1 MKAAGAPVASREQFV
16 AEHPYPLDRFQL
28 DALEILDEG
37 QSVLVSAPTGSGKT
51 VVAEYAVHLALGEGA
66 KVFYTTP
73 IKALSNQKYGD
84 FRRKY
89 GADRVGLLTGDN
101 SINGQAPIVVMTTEV
116 LRNMIHAEPG
126 RLADLRYVVLDE
138 VHYLQDPYRGGV
150 WEEVIL
156 GAPSNVTLVCLS
168 ATVANA
174 DQLAAWISQVRG
186 TTGVVIES
194 HRPVELK
201 NLFVVGDR
209 FAEHLHLLPTFVD
222 GRPNPEAI
230 RLDDLLAR
238 PGTGRRGAN
247 RAGPPGKGA
256 TTTAGEG
263 RSRSGRPQLY
273 RPRRVE
279 VVDHLA
285 AERLLPAIYFVFS
298 RAGCDE
304 SVRHCLDDGL
314 RLTTPEERHRIRAI
328 VESYVDPLTDDD
340 LTVLGYPIY
349 AAALEAG
356 VAAHHAGM
364 VPPFREAVEACF
376 AEALVKVVFA
386 TETLAL
392 GINMPARSVVI
403 EEVSK
408 FGGSGHQE
416 LTPGEYTQLTGRA
429 GRRGIDDIGYAA
441 VLCSPFH
448 SFADVARI
456 AGGRPRAL
464 SSSFR
469 PTYNLAVNLVRRHSR
484 EAAYT
489 LVSSSFA
496 QFLSEEDLVGELD
509 SVLGVLERRGYI
521 EGWRVTEAGSRLA
534 GLYHEADLLLAEA
547 LEAGHLDGLDPA
559 SLAAV
564 ASGLCY
570 EARRERDAPL
580 PMPNAKVGARLEAIE
595 VLSEALSDEEK
606 SAHLPL
612 TRGVDSGF
620 APFIYAWARGRDLRQ
635 VLQPNAGPGRRGRK
649 AAPLMSGGDFV
660 RNVKQVIDLLRQVA
674 TVAARAET
682 AQSARAGAE
691 RLLRDVVAA
700 SSVITIPVEHGT
712 IRAGGQPAP

>member
-1 MKAAGAPVASREQFV
+1 MATASREQFV

-28 DALEILDEG
+28 DALDLLDDG

-51 VVAEYAVHLALGEGA
+51 VVAEYAVHLALAEGA

-84 FRRKY
+84 LRRRY
-89 GADRVGLLTGDN
+89 GADQVGLLTGDN

-156 GAPSNVTLVCLS
+156 GAPANVTLVCLS

-174 DQLAAWISQVRG
+174 DQLAAWISEVRG
-186 TTGVVIES
+186 ATGVVIER

-230 RLDDLLAR
+230 RLDDMLVR
-238 PGTGRRGAN
+238 PGSGRRGAGAARLTAQGTKQAGFEARPRPG
-247 RAGPPGKGA
+247 RA
-256 TTTAGEG
+256 
-263 RSRSGRPQLY
+263 QLY

-279 VVDHLA
+279 VVDRLA

-298 RAGCDE
+298 RSGCDE

-314 RLTTPEERHRIRAI
+314 KLTTPQERQRIRAI
-328 VESYVDPLTDDD
+328 VESYVDPLTDED
-340 LTVLGYPIY
+340 LAVLGYATY
-349 AAALEAG
+349 AAGLEAG

-392 GINMPARSVVI
+392 GINMPARSVII
-403 EEVSK
+403 EEVTK
-408 FGGSGHQE
+408 FGGRGHQE

-448 SFADVARI
+448 TFGDVARI

-469 PTYNLAVNLVRRHSR
+469 PTYNLAVNLVRRHNH
-484 EAAYT
+484 EEAYT

-496 QFLSEEDLVGELD
+496 QFLSEDDLVGELD
-509 SVLGVLERRGYI
+509 SVLGVLQRRGYL
-521 EGWRVTEAGSRLA
+521 EGWTVTEAGARLA
-534 GLYHEADLLLAEA
+534 GLYHEADLLVAEA
-547 LEAGHLDGLDPA
+547 LESGQLDDLDPA

-564 ASGLCY
+564 ASGFCY
-570 EARRERDAPL
+570 EARREREAPL
-580 PMPNAKVGARLEAIE
+580 PPPSAKVARRLEAIE
-595 VLSEALSDEEK
+595 DLSEALSNEERE
-606 SAHLPL
+606 ARLPV
-612 TRGVDSGF
+612 TRGVDAGF
-620 APFIYAWARGRDLRQ
+620 ASLIYDWARGRDLRQ
-635 VLQPNAGPGRRGRK
+635 VLQPTAGSGRRGQR

-674 TVAARAET
+674 VVAAKPET
-682 AQSARAGAE
+682 AKGARAAAE
-691 RLLRDVVAA
+691 HLLRDVVAA
-700 SSVITIPVEHGT
+700 SSVVTIPVERGT

>member
-1 MKAAGAPVASREQFV
+1 MKLTSPTVASREQFL

-28 DALEILDEG
+28 DALDILDKGE
-37 QSVLVSAPTGSGKT
+37 SVLVSAPTGSGKT
-51 VVAEYAVHLALGEGA
+51 VVAEYAVHLALNEGA
-66 KVFYTTP
+66 KAFYTTP

-84 FRRKY
+84 LRRKY
-89 GADRVGLLTGDN
+89 GAERVGLLTGDN

-116 LRNMIHAEPG
+116 LRNMIHAEPS

-138 VHYLQDPYRGGV
+138 VHFLQDPYRGGV

-156 GAPSNVTLVCLS
+156 GAPPNTTLVCLS

-174 DQLAAWISQVRG
+174 DQLAAWISDVRG
-186 TTGVVIES
+186 ATGVVIEK

-201 NLFVVGDR
+201 DLFVVGDR
-209 FAEHLHLLPTFVD
+209 SSVGLHLLPTFVD

-238 PGTGRRGAN
+238 PGAGRRG
-247 RAGPPGKGA
+247 PGSPRPAAPGA
-256 TTTAGEG
+256 KAAAETGSHA
-263 RSRSGRPQLY
+263 RRPQLY
-273 RPRRVE
+273 RPRREE
-279 VVDHLA
+279 VVDTLA

-304 SVRHCLDDGL
+304 SVRHCLEAGL
-314 RLTTPEERHRIRAI
+314 RLTSSEERHRIRAI
-328 VESYVDPLTDDD
+328 VESYVDPLTDED
-340 LTVLGYPIY
+340 LSVLGYPLY
-349 AAALEAG
+349 MAGLEAG
-356 VAAHHAGM
+356 LAAHHAGM

-403 EEVSK
+403 EEVTK
-408 FGGSGHQE
+408 FGGHGHQE

-429 GRRGIDDIGYAA
+429 GRRGIDEIGYAA

-448 SFADVARI
+448 TFADVARI

-484 EAAYT
+484 EAAYS

-496 QFLSEEDLVGELD
+496 QFLSEEDLAGELD
-509 SVLGVLERRGYI
+509 AVLGVLERRGYLDA
-521 EGWRVTEAGSRLA
+521 WAVTEAGGRLA
-534 GLYHEADLLLAEA
+534 GLYHEADLLIAEA
-547 LEAGHLDGLDPA
+547 LESGLLDDLDAA

-564 ASGLCY
+564 ASGFCY
-570 EARRERDAPL
+570 ETRRERDAPF
-580 PMPNAKVGARLEAIE
+580 PAPSAKIAGRLREIEA
-595 VLSEALSDEEK
+595 LSEALSEEE
-606 SAHLPL
+606 SHVRLPL
-612 TRGVDSGF
+612 TRGVDAGF
-620 APFIYAWARGRDLRQ
+620 ASLIYDWAKGRDLRQ
-635 VLQPNAGPGRRGRK
+635 VLQPGAAAARRGRR
-649 AAPLMSGGDFV
+649 AAALMSGGDFV

-674 TVAARAET
+674 VVAANEET
-682 AQSARAGAE
+682 ARSARAGAE

-700 SSVITIPVEHGT
+700 SSVVTIPAERGT
-712 IRAGGQPAP
+712 IRAGGEPAP

>member
-1 MKAAGAPVASREQFV
+1 MSGPTRERFV

-28 DALEILDEG
+28 DALDLLDEG

-66 KVFYTTP
+66 KAFYTTP

-84 FRRKY
+84 LRRKY
-89 GADRVGLLTGDN
+89 GAEQVGLLTGDN

-138 VHYLQDPYRGGV
+138 VHFLQDRYRGGV

-156 GAPSNVTLVCLS
+156 GAPPNVTLVCLS

-174 DQLAAWISQVRG
+174 DQLAAWISEVRG
-186 TTGVVIES
+186 ATGVVIET

-209 FAEHLHLLPTFVD
+209 LAERLHLLPTFVD

-230 RLDDLLAR
+230 KLDELIDR
-238 PGTGRRGAN
+238 PGSGRKAASLSRQQLGARGALGT
-247 RAGPPGKGA
+247 GPA
-256 TTTAGEG
+256 ARQR
-263 RSRSGRPQLY
+263 RSRVY

-279 VVDHLA
+279 VVERLA
-285 AERLLPAIYFVFS
+285 ADQLLPAIYFVFS

-304 SVRHCLDDGL
+304 SVRQCLEDGL
-314 RLTTPEERHRIRAI
+314 RLTTPEERQRIRAI
-328 VESYVDPLTDDD
+328 VESYVDPLTDED
-340 LTVLGYPIY
+340 LSVLGYSSY
-349 AAALEAG
+349 VASLEAG
-356 VAAHHAGM
+356 MAAHHAGM

-403 EEVSK
+403 EEVTK

-429 GRRGIDDIGYAA
+429 GRRGIDEIGYAA

-448 SFADVARI
+448 SFDDVARI

-469 PTYNLAVNLVRRHSR
+469 PTYNLAVNLVRRHTR
-484 EAAYT
+484 EAAYS

-496 QFLSEEDLVGELD
+496 QFLSDDDLAGELD
-509 SVLGVLERRGYI
+509 AVLGVLERRGYLDR
-521 EGWRVTEAGSRLA
+521 WAVTEAGARLA
-534 GLYHEADLLLAEA
+534 GLYHEADLLVAES
-547 LEAGHLDGLDPA
+547 LEAGQFDGLDPA

-564 ASGLCY
+564 ASGFCY
-570 EARRERDAPL
+570 EARRERDAPF
-580 PMPNAKVGARLEAIE
+580 PAPNAKVARRLEAIE
-595 VLSEALSDEEK
+595 ELSESLAKEERRER
-606 SAHLPL
+606 LPV
-612 TRGVDSGF
+612 TRGVDAGF
-620 APFIYAWARGRDLRQ
+620 ASLIYEWAKGRDLRQ
-635 VLQPNAGPGRRGRK
+635 VLKPTAGPSRRGRRS
-649 AAPLMSGGDFV
+649 ASLMSGGDFV

-674 TVAARAET
+674 VVARAEDT
-682 AQSARAGAE
+682 ARNARSAAE

-700 SSVITIPVEHGT
+700 SSVVTIPAERGT
-712 IRAGGQPAP
+712 IRAGGHHAP

>member
-1 MKAAGAPVASREQFV
+1 
-16 AEHPYPLDRFQL
+16 
-28 DALEILDEG
+28 
-37 QSVLVSAPTGSGKT
+37 
-51 VVAEYAVHLALGEGA
+51 
-66 KVFYTTP
+66 
-73 IKALSNQKYGD
+73 
-84 FRRKY
+84 
-89 GADRVGLLTGDN
+89 
-101 SINGQAPIVVMTTEV
+101 
-116 LRNMIHAEPG
+116 
-126 RLADLRYVVLDE
+126 
-138 VHYLQDPYRGGV
+138 
-150 WEEVIL
+150 
-156 GAPSNVTLVCLS
+156 
-168 ATVANA
+168 
-174 DQLAAWISQVRG
+174 LAAWISEVRG
-186 TTGVVIES
+186 TTGVVIEA

-222 GRPNPEAI
+222 GRPNPEAVK
-230 RLDDLLAR
+230 LDGLIAR

-247 RAGPPGKGA
+247 APQPLAGGGRPTKP
-256 TTTAGEG
+256 EG
-263 RSRSGRPQLY
+263 RPRSGRPQLY

-279 VVDHLA
+279 VVDRLA
-285 AERLLPAIYFVFS
+285 AERLLPAIYFLFS

-314 RLTTPEERHRIRAI
+314 RLTTPEERLRIRAI

-340 LTVLGYPIY
+340 LAVLGYPLY
-349 AAALEAG
+349 AAGLEAG

-403 EEVSK
+403 EEVTK
-408 FGGSGHQE
+408 FGGKGHQE

-429 GRRGIDDIGYAA
+429 GRRGIDEIGYAA

-448 SFADVARI
+448 TFDDVARI

-484 EAAYT
+484 EGAYT

-496 QFLSEEDLVGELD
+496 QFLSDKDLAGELEA
-509 SVLGVLERRGYI
+509 VLGILERRGYLD
-521 EGWRVTEAGSRLA
+521 GWRVTEAGARLA

-547 LEAGHLDGLDPA
+547 LEAGQLDGLDPA

-564 ASGLCY
+564 ASAFCY
-570 EARRERDAPL
+570 ETRRERDAPV
-580 PMPNAKVGARLEAIE
+580 PAPNAKVARRLKAIE
-595 VLSEALSDEEK
+595 ELSEALAAEERRG
-606 SAHLPL
+606 HLPV
-612 TRGVDSGF
+612 TRGVEDGF
-620 APFIYAWARGRDLRQ
+620 ASLIYEWARGRDLRQ
-635 VLQPNAGPGRRGRK
+635 VLQPSAGSGRRGRR
-649 AAPLMSGGDFV
+649 AAALMSGGDFV

-674 TVAARAET
+674 MVAARDET
-682 AQSARAGAE
+682 AKSARAAAE

-700 SSVITIPVEHGT
+700 SSLVTIPVELGT

>member
-1 MKAAGAPVASREQFV
+1 MKASGAGAASREQFV

-28 DALEILDEG
+28 DALDLLDEG

-51 VVAEYAVHLALGEGA
+51 VVAEYAVHLALREGA

-84 FRRKY
+84 LRRKY
-89 GADRVGLLTGDN
+89 GAERVGLLTGDN

-126 RLADLRYVVLDE
+126 RLGDLRFVVLDE
-138 VHYLQDPYRGGV
+138 VHFLQDPYRGGV

-156 GAPSNVTLVCLS
+156 GAPLNVTLVCLS

-174 DQLAAWISQVRG
+174 DQLAAWISEVRG
-186 TTGVVIES
+186 TTGVVIEA

-222 GRPNPEAI
+222 GRPNPQAI
-230 RLDDLLAR
+230 RLDELIAR
-238 PGTGRRGAN
+238 PGSARRVPSGSRPVPGAS
-247 RAGPPGKGA
+247 K
-256 TTTAGEG
+256 EH
-263 RSRSGRPQLY
+263 RSRSGQIY
-273 RPRRVE
+273 RPRRFE
-279 VVDHLA
+279 VVDRLA
-285 AERLLPAIYFVFS
+285 TERLLPAIYFVFS

-304 SVRHCLDDGL
+304 SVRHCLDDGV
-314 RLTTPEERHRIRAI
+314 RLTTAEERQRIRAI
-328 VESYVDPLTDDD
+328 VESYVDPLTDED
-340 LTVLGYPIY
+340 LAVLGYRQF
-349 AAALEAG
+349 AAGLASG

-403 EEVSK
+403 EEMTK
-408 FGGSGHQE
+408 FGGRGHQE
-416 LTPGEYTQLTGRA
+416 LTPSEYTQLTGRA
-429 GRRGIDDIGYAA
+429 GRRGIDEVGYAA

-448 SFADVARI
+448 SFDDVARI

-464 SSSFR
+464 TSSFR

-496 QFLSEEDLVGELD
+496 QFLSEEDLLGELD
-509 SVLGVLERRGYI
+509 AVLGVLERRGYI
-521 EGWRVTEAGSRLA
+521 DGWHVTEAGSRLA
-534 GLYHEADLLLAEA
+534 GLYHEADLLLAES
-547 LEAGHLDGLDPA
+547 LEAGYLDDLDPT

-564 ASGLCY
+564 ASSLCY
-570 EARRERDAPL
+570 EARREREAPV
-580 PMPNAKVGARLEAIE
+580 PAPNAKVARRLEAIE
-595 VLSEALSDEEK
+595 ELSQALSQEETQ
-606 SAHLPL
+606 AHLPV

-620 APFIYAWARGRDLRQ
+620 ASLIYQWARGRELRQ
-635 VLQPNAGPGRRGRK
+635 VLQPVPESARRGRRV
-649 AAPLMSGGDFV
+649 APLMSGGDFV

-674 TVAARAET
+674 NVASERET
-682 AQSARAGAE
+682 AESARVGAE

-700 SSVITIPVEHGT
+700 SSVVTIPVEHGT
-712 IRAGGQPAP
+712 IRAGRQAAP

>member
-1 MKAAGAPVASREQFV
+1 MKAPSAGVASREQFV

-28 DALEILDEG
+28 DAIELLDDG

-51 VVAEYAVHLALGEGA
+51 VVAEYAVHLALQEGA

-138 VHYLQDPYRGGV
+138 VHFLQDPYRGGV

-174 DQLAAWISQVRG
+174 DQLAAWISEVRG

-209 FAEHLHLLPTFVD
+209 SSEHIQLLPTFVD
-222 GRPNPEAI
+222 GRPNPEAV
-230 RLDDLLAR
+230 RLDGLMAR
-238 PGTGRRGAN
+238 AGTGRRGAG
-247 RAGPPGKGA
+247 RAGPGGAGTPGA
-256 TTTAGEG
+256 AGV
-263 RSRSGRPQLY
+263 RSRPARPQLY

-279 VVDHLA
+279 VVDRLA

-304 SVRHCLDDGL
+304 SVRHCLVDGL
-314 RLTTPEERHRIRAI
+314 RLTTPEEQRRIRAI

-340 LTVLGYPIY
+340 LAVLGYPVY
-349 AAALEAG
+349 AAGLEAG

-403 EEVSK
+403 EEVTK
-408 FGGSGHQE
+408 FGGRGHQE

-441 VLCSPFH
+441 VVCSPFH
-448 SFADVARI
+448 SFGDVARI

-496 QFLSEEDLVGELD
+496 QFLTDEDLVGELD
-509 SVLGVLERRGYI
+509 SVLGVLERRGYL
-521 EGWRVTEAGSRLA
+521 EGWRITEAGGRLA
-534 GLYHEADLLLAEA
+534 GLYHEADLLVAES

-564 ASGLCY
+564 TSGLCY
-570 EARRERDAPL
+570 EARREREAPL
-580 PMPNAKVGARLEAIE
+580 PAPNAKVARRLEAIE
-595 VLSEALSDEEK
+595 QLSEALSEEEK
-606 SAHLPL
+606 SAHLPV
-612 TRGVDSGF
+612 TRGVDTGF
-620 APFIYAWARGRDLRQ
+620 AALIYEWARGRDLRQ
-635 VLQPNAGPGRRGRK
+635 VLQPGGGPGRRGRK

-674 TVAARAET
+674 MVAARPET
-682 AQSARAGAE
+682 SKSARAGAE

-700 SSVITIPVEHGT
+700 SSVVTIPVEHGT

>member
-1 MKAAGAPVASREQFV
+1 VKTPSAQLGSREQFV

-28 DALEILDEG
+28 DALDLLDQG

-51 VVAEYAVHLALGEGA
+51 VVAEYAVHLALEEGA

-84 FRRKY
+84 LRRKY

-126 RLADLRYVVLDE
+126 RLYDLRYVILDE
-138 VHYLQDPYRGGV
+138 VHFLQDPYRGGV

-156 GAPSNVTLVCLS
+156 GAPLNVTLVCLS

-174 DQLAAWISQVRG
+174 DQLAAWISEVRG
-186 TTGVVIES
+186 ATGVVIEQ

-209 FAEHLHLLPTFVD
+209 SAERLHLLPTFVE
-222 GRPNPEAI
+222 GRPNPEAV
-230 RLDDLLAR
+230 RLDGMLPR
-238 PGTGRRGAN
+238 PGTARRGAN
-247 RAGPPGKGA
+247 GSRAA
-256 TTTAGEG
+256 LAGSAPEA
-263 RSRSGRPQLY
+263 RARSGRPQLY

-279 VVDHLA
+279 VVERLA
-285 AERLLPAIYFVFS
+285 AELLLPAIYFVFS

-304 SVRHCLDDGL
+304 SVRHCLDEGL
-314 RLTTPEERHRIRAI
+314 RLTTPDERQRIRAI
-328 VESYVDPLTDDD
+328 VESYVDPLTDED
-340 LTVLGYPIY
+340 LSVLGYSVY
-349 AAALEAG
+349 AEGLEAG

-392 GINMPARSVVI
+392 GINMPARTVII
-403 EEVSK
+403 EEVTK
-408 FGGSGHQE
+408 FGGRGHQE

-429 GRRGIDDIGYAA
+429 GRRGIDEVGYAA

-448 SFADVARI
+448 SFGDVARI

-464 SSSFR
+464 TSSFR
-469 PTYNLAVNLVRRHSR
+469 PTYNLAVNLVRRHTR

-496 QFLSEEDLVGELD
+496 QFLSNDDLVGELEA
-509 SVLGVLERRGYI
+509 VLAVLERRGYI
-521 EGWRVTEAGSRLA
+521 DRWKVTEAGARLA
-534 GLYHEADLLLAEA
+534 GLYHEADLLIAEA
-547 LEAGHLDGLDPA
+547 LESGQLDGLDPA

-564 ASGLCY
+564 ASGFCY
-570 EARRERDAPL
+570 EARRERDAPS
-580 PMPNAKVGARLEAIE
+580 PAPNAKVARRLEAIE
-595 VLSEALSDEEK
+595 ELSEALTDEER
-606 SAHLPL
+606 HMRLPV

-620 APFIYAWARGRDLRQ
+620 AALIDDWAKGRDLRQ
-635 VLQPNAGPGRRGRK
+635 VLQPSAGTGRRGRR

-660 RNVKQVIDLLRQVA
+660 RNVKQVIDLLRQV
-674 TVAARAET
+674 TMVARGADT
-682 AQSARAGAE
+682 AQSARVAAE

-700 SSVITIPVEHGT
+700 SSVVTIPVERGT
-712 IRAGGQPAP
+712 IRAGGQPAS

>member
-1 MKAAGAPVASREQFV
+1 MKAPLAAVASREQFV

-28 DALEILDEG
+28 DALDLLDEG

-51 VVAEYAVHLALGEGA
+51 VVAEYAVHLALAEGA
-66 KVFYTTP
+66 KAFYTTP

-84 FRRKY
+84 LRRRY
-89 GADRVGLLTGDN
+89 GAEQVGLLTGDN

-156 GAPSNVTLVCLS
+156 GAPANVTLVCLS

-174 DQLAAWISQVRG
+174 DQLAAWISEVRG
-186 TTGVVIES
+186 ATGVVIEQ

-209 FAEHLHLLPTFVD
+209 SAERLHLLPTFVD
-222 GRPNPEAI
+222 GHPNPEAL
-230 RLDDLLAR
+230 RLDNLLAR
-238 PGTGRRGAN
+238 PGSGRRGVEGQ
-247 RAGPPGKGA
+247 RPGLQRVSPA
-256 TTTAGEG
+256 VSST
-263 RSRSGRPQLY
+263 RSPSGRAQLY

-279 VVDHLA
+279 VVDRLA
-285 AERLLPAIYFVFS
+285 TENLLPAIYFVFS

-314 RLTTPEERHRIRAI
+314 RLTTADERQRIRAI
-328 VESYVDPLTDDD
+328 VESYVDPLTDED
-340 LTVLGYPIY
+340 LAVLGYPAY
-349 AAALEAG
+349 SAGLEAG

-403 EEVSK
+403 EEVTK
-408 FGGSGHQE
+408 FGGRGHQE

-429 GRRGIDDIGYAA
+429 GRRGIDEVGYAA

-448 SFADVARI
+448 TFGDVARI

-469 PTYNLAVNLVRRHSR
+469 PTYNLAVNLVRRHNR

-496 QFLSEEDLVGELD
+496 QFLSDEDLVGELD
-509 SVLGVLERRGYI
+509 SVLGVLERRGYLA
-521 EGWRVTEAGSRLA
+521 GWTVTEAGTRLA
-534 GLYHEADLLLAEA
+534 GLYHEADLLVAEA
-547 LEAGHLDGLDPA
+547 LESGQLDELDPP

-564 ASGLCY
+564 ASAFCY
-570 EARRERDAPL
+570 EARREREAPL
-580 PMPNAKVGARLEAIE
+580 PPPSAKVGRRLEAIE
-595 VLSEALSDEEK
+595 DLSQALSAEERRT
-606 SAHLPL
+606 HLPV
-612 TRGVDSGF
+612 TRGVDAGF
-620 APFIYAWARGRDLRQ
+620 SSLIYDWARGRDLRQ
-635 VLQPNAGPGRRGRK
+635 VLQPAAGAGRRGRR
-649 AAPLMSGGDFV
+649 AAALMSGGDFV

-674 TVAARAET
+674 VVAPRQET
-682 AQSARAGAE
+682 AKGARTAAE

-700 SSVITIPVEHGT
+700 SSVVTIPVERGT

>member
-1 MKAAGAPVASREQFV
+1 MRAPRGGLESREQFV

-28 DALEILDEG
+28 EALDLLDEG
-37 QSVLVSAPTGSGKT
+37 KSVLVSAPTGSGKT

-84 FRRKY
+84 LRRKY

-101 SINGQAPIVVMTTEV
+101 SINGLAPIVVMTTEV
-116 LRNMIHAEPG
+116 LRNMIHAEPS

-138 VHYLQDPYRGGV
+138 VHFLQDRYRGGV

-156 GAPSNVTLVCLS
+156 GAPPSVTLVCLS

-174 DQLAAWISQVRG
+174 DELAAWISEVRG
-186 TTGVVIES
+186 ATGVVIEA

-209 FAEHLHLLPTFVD
+209 YAERLHLLPTFVD
-222 GRPNPEAI
+222 GRPNPEAAE
-230 RLDDLLAR
+230 LDELIAR
-238 PGTGRRGAN
+238 PGARR
-247 RAGPPGKGA
+247 RAASPSRP
-256 TTTAGEG
+256 TAGG
-263 RSRSGRPQLY
+263 KRPSLAGVGSRSGRPQLY

-279 VVDHLA
+279 VVERLDE
-285 AERLLPAIYFVFS
+285 ERLLPAIYFVFS

-314 RLTTPEERHRIRAI
+314 RLTTPEDRVRIRAI
-328 VESYVDPLTDDD
+328 VESYVDALTDED
-340 LTVLGYPIY
+340 LAVLGYAGY
-349 AAALEAG
+349 VAGLEAG

-403 EEVSK
+403 EEVTK

-416 LTPGEYTQLTGRA
+416 LTSGEYTQLTGRA
-429 GRRGIDDIGYAA
+429 GRRGIDEIGYAA

-448 SFADVARI
+448 TFDDVARI

-464 SSSFR
+464 TSSFR
-469 PTYNLAVNLVRRHSR
+469 PTYNLAVNLVRRHAR
-484 EAAYT
+484 EAAYA

-496 QFLSEEDLVGELD
+496 QFLSDEDLAGELEA
-509 SVLGVLERRGYI
+509 VLRVLERRGYLD
-521 EGWRVTEAGSRLA
+521 GWNVTEAGARLA
-534 GLYHEADLLLAEA
+534 GLYHEADLLVAEA
-547 LEAGHLDGLDPA
+547 LEAGLLDGLDPA

-564 ASGLCY
+564 VSGFCY
-570 EARRERDAPL
+570 EARRERDAPS
-580 PMPNAKVGARLEAIE
+580 PAPNPKVARRLEAIE
-595 VLSEALSDEEK
+595 ELSEALAAEERRE
-606 SAHLPL
+606 HLPV
-612 TRGVDSGF
+612 TRGVESGF
-620 APFIYAWARGRDLRQ
+620 ASFVYDWARGRDLRQ
-635 VLQPNAGPGRRGRK
+635 VLQPGSGSGRRGKR

-674 TVAARAET
+674 MVACQANT
-682 AQSARAGAE
+682 ASSARTAAE

-700 SSVITIPVEHGT
+700 SSVVTIPVERGT
-712 IRAGGQPAP
+712 IRAGGYPAS

>member
-1 MKAAGAPVASREQFV
+1 L
-16 AEHPYPLDRFQL
+16 H
-28 DALEILDEG
+28 
-37 QSVLVSAPTGSGKT
+37 
-51 VVAEYAVHLALGEGA
+51 
-66 KVFYTTP
+66 
-73 IKALSNQKYGD
+73 
-84 FRRKY
+84 
-89 GADRVGLLTGDN
+89 
-101 SINGQAPIVVMTTEV
+101 
-116 LRNMIHAEPG
+116 
-126 RLADLRYVVLDE
+126 
-138 VHYLQDPYRGGV
+138 
-150 WEEVIL
+150 
-156 GAPSNVTLVCLS
+156 VTLVCLS

-174 DQLAAWISQVRG
+174 DQLAAWISEVRG
-186 TTGVVIES
+186 TTGVVIEA

-222 GRPNPEAI
+222 GRPNPEAVK
-230 RLDDLLAR
+230 LDGLIAR

-247 RAGPPGKGA
+247 APQPLAGGGRPTKP
-256 TTTAGEG
+256 EG
-263 RSRSGRPQLY
+263 RPRSGRPQLY

-279 VVDHLA
+279 VVDRLA
-285 AERLLPAIYFVFS
+285 AERLLPAIYFLFS

-314 RLTTPEERHRIRAI
+314 RLTTPEERLRIRAI

-340 LTVLGYPIY
+340 LAVLGYPLY
-349 AAALEAG
+349 AAGLEAG

-403 EEVSK
+403 EEVTK
-408 FGGSGHQE
+408 FGGKGHQE

-429 GRRGIDDIGYAA
+429 GRRGIDEIGYAA

-448 SFADVARI
+448 TFDDVARI

-484 EAAYT
+484 EGAYT

-496 QFLSEEDLVGELD
+496 QFLSDKDLAGELEA
-509 SVLGVLERRGYI
+509 VLGILERRGYLD
-521 EGWRVTEAGSRLA
+521 GWRVTEAGARLA

-547 LEAGHLDGLDPA
+547 LEAGQLDGLDPA

-564 ASGLCY
+564 ASAFCY
-570 EARRERDAPL
+570 ETRRERDAPV
-580 PMPNAKVGARLEAIE
+580 PAPNAKVARRLKAIE
-595 VLSEALSDEEK
+595 ELSEALAAEERRG
-606 SAHLPL
+606 HLPV
-612 TRGVDSGF
+612 TRGVEDGF
-620 APFIYAWARGRDLRQ
+620 ASLIYEWARGRDLRQ
-635 VLQPNAGPGRRGRK
+635 VLQPSAGSGRRGRR
-649 AAPLMSGGDFV
+649 AAALMSGGDFV

-674 TVAARAET
+674 MVAARDET
-682 AQSARAGAE
+682 AKSARAAAE

-700 SSVITIPVEHGT
+700 SSLVTIPVELGT

>member
-1 MKAAGAPVASREQFV
+1 MKGPGAGLASREQFV

-28 DALEILDEG
+28 DALDLLDDG
-37 QSVLVSAPTGSGKT
+37 YSVLVSAPTGSGKT
-51 VVAEYAVHLALGEGA
+51 VVAEYAVHLALSEGT

-84 FRRKY
+84 LRRKY

-126 RLADLRYVVLDE
+126 RLADLRYVILDE
-138 VHYLQDPYRGGV
+138 VHFLQDPYRGGV

-156 GAPSNVTLVCLS
+156 GAPAAVTLVCLS

-174 DQLAAWISQVRG
+174 DQLAAWISEVRG
-186 TTGVVIES
+186 ATGVVIEQQ
-194 HRPVELK
+194 RPVELK

-209 FAEHLHLLPTFVD
+209 SAERLHLLPTFVE
-222 GRPNPEAI
+222 GRPNPEAV

-238 PGTGRRGAN
+238 PGSGRRGPN
-247 RAGPPGKGA
+247 G
-256 TTTAGEG
+256 
-263 RSRSGRPQLY
+263 SRSAPPEARSLSRRPQLY

-279 VVDHLA
+279 VVERLA
-285 AERLLPAIYFVFS
+285 GENLLPAIYFVFS

-314 RLTTPEERHRIRAI
+314 RLTTAEERLRIRAI
-328 VESYVDPLTDDD
+328 VESYVDALSDED
-340 LTVLGYPIY
+340 LSVLGYRTY
-349 AAALEAG
+349 SAGLEAG

-403 EEVSK
+403 EEVTK
-408 FGGSGHQE
+408 FGGRGHQE

-429 GRRGIDDIGYAA
+429 GRRGIDEIGYAA

-448 SFADVARI
+448 SFGDVARI

-469 PTYNLAVNLVRRHSR
+469 PTYNLAVNLVRRHNR

-509 SVLGVLERRGYI
+509 SVLGVLERRGYLHA
-521 EGWRVTEAGSRLA
+521 WTVTEAGSRLA
-534 GLYHEADLLLAEA
+534 GLYHEADLLIAEA
-547 LEAGHLDGLDPA
+547 LESGELDDLDPA

-564 ASGLCY
+564 TSGFCY
-570 EARRERDAPL
+570 EARREREAPF
-580 PMPNAKVGARLEAIE
+580 PSPSAKIARRLEAIE
-595 VLSEALSDEEK
+595 GLSEALSAEET
-606 SAHLPL
+606 SMRLPL
-612 TRGVDSGF
+612 TRGVDAGF
-620 APFIYAWARGRDLRQ
+620 AALIYDWAKGRELRQ
-635 VLQPNAGPGRRGRK
+635 VLQPGAGEGRRGRS

-674 TVAARAET
+674 MVAENQETARAART
-682 AQSARAGAE
+682 AAE

-700 SSVITIPVEHGT
+700 SSVVTIPVERGT

>member
-1 MKAAGAPVASREQFV
+1 MKAPDARVASREQFV

-28 DALEILDEG
+28 DALDLLDDG

-51 VVAEYAVHLALGEGA
+51 VVAEYAVHLALAEGA
-66 KVFYTTP
+66 KAFYTTP

-101 SINGQAPIVVMTTEV
+101 SVNGQAPIVVMTTEV

-156 GAPSNVTLVCLS
+156 GAPLNVTLVCLS

-174 DQLAAWISQVRG
+174 DQLAAWIAAVRG
-186 TTGVVIES
+186 ATGVVIES

-209 FAEHLHLLPTFVD
+209 SAEHLHLLPTFVD
-222 GRPNPEAI
+222 GRPNREAI
-230 RLDDLLAR
+230 RLDSLMAR
-238 PGTGRRGAN
+238 PGSGRRGGVGTAPGGGGGT
-247 RAGPPGKGA
+247 GPG
-256 TTTAGEG
+256 G
-263 RSRSGRPQLY
+263 RSRMARAQLY

-279 VVDHLA
+279 VVDRLA
-285 AERLLPAIYFVFS
+285 GEGLLPAIYFVFS

-314 RLTTPEERHRIRAI
+314 HLTTPEERRRIRGI

-340 LTVLGYPIY
+340 LGVLGYPLY
-349 AAALEAG
+349 AAGLEAG

-403 EEVSK
+403 EEVTK
-408 FGGSGHQE
+408 FGGRGHQE

-448 SFADVARI
+448 SFGDVARI

-496 QFLSEEDLVGELD
+496 QFLTEEDLVGELD
-509 SVLGVLERRGYI
+509 SVLGVLERRGYLD
-521 EGWRVTEAGSRLA
+521 GWRVTEAGERLA
-534 GLYHEADLLLAEA
+534 GLYHEADLLVAEA
-547 LEAGHLDGLDPA
+547 LESGHLDGLDPA
-559 SLAAV
+559 SLASV

-570 EARRERDAPL
+570 EARREREAPL
-580 PMPNAKVGARLEAIE
+580 PAPNVKVAGRLEAIGL
-595 VLSEALSDEEK
+595 LSEALSEEEK
-606 SAHLPL
+606 NARLPV

-620 APFIYAWARGRDLRQ
+620 ASLAYEWARGRDLRQ
-635 VLQPNAGPGRRGRK
+635 VLQPGAGPGRRGRK
-649 AAPLMSGGDFV
+649 AAPVMSGGDFV

-674 TVAARAET
+674 VVAASAET
-682 AQSARAGAE
+682 AKSARVAAE

-700 SSVITIPVEHGT
+700 SSVVTIPVEHGT
-712 IRAGGQPAP
+712 IRAGHQPAP

>member
-1 MKAAGAPVASREQFV
+1 MKAPSTGLASREQFV
-16 AEHPYPLDRFQL
+16 ADHPYPLDRFQL
-28 DALEILDEG
+28 HALDLLDDG

-84 FRRKY
+84 LRRKY

-126 RLADLRYVVLDE
+126 RLSDLRFVVLDE
-138 VHYLQDPYRGGV
+138 VHFLQDRYRGGV

-156 GAPSNVTLVCLS
+156 GAPPSVTLVCLS

-186 TTGVVIES
+186 ATGVVIET

-201 NLFVVGDR
+201 DLFVVGDR
-209 FAEHLHLLPTFVD
+209 LAERIHLLPTFVD
-222 GRPNPEAI
+222 GRPNPEVVK
-230 RLDDLLAR
+230 LDELIAR
-238 PGTGRRGAN
+238 PGTGRRSVSGP
-247 RAGPPGKGA
+247 RPLAGGRRPTTPGVG
-256 TTTAGEG
+256 
-263 RSRSGRPQLY
+263 SRSGRPQLY
-273 RPRRVE
+273 RPRRAE
-279 VVDHLA
+279 VVDRLA
-285 AERLLPAIYFVFS
+285 DEHLLPAIYFVFS

-304 SVRHCLDDGL
+304 SVRHCLEDGL
-314 RLTTPEERHRIRAI
+314 RLTTPDERQRIRAI
-328 VESYVDPLTDDD
+328 LESYVDPLTDED
-340 LTVLGYPIY
+340 LAVLGYPRY
-349 AAALEAG
+349 MAGLEAG
-356 VAAHHAGM
+356 IAAHHAGM

-403 EEVSK
+403 EEVTK

-429 GRRGIDDIGYAA
+429 GRRGIDEIGYAA

-448 SFADVARI
+448 TFDDVARI

-496 QFLSEEDLVGELD
+496 QFLSDEDLAGELD
-509 SVLGVLERRGYI
+509 AVIGVLERRGYVD
-521 EGWRVTEAGSRLA
+521 GWKVTDAGARLA
-534 GLYHEADLLLAEA
+534 GLYHEADLLVVES
-547 LEAGHLDGLDPA
+547 LEAGQLDGLDPA

-564 ASGLCY
+564 ASGFCY
-570 EARRERDAPL
+570 EARRERDAPF
-580 PMPNAKVGARLEAIE
+580 PAPNAKVARRLEAIE
-595 VLSEALSDEEK
+595 ELSEALAAEERNE
-606 SAHLPL
+606 HLPV
-612 TRGVDSGF
+612 TRGVDAGF
-620 APFIYAWARGRDLRQ
+620 ASLIFDWANGRDLRQ
-635 VLQPNAGPGRRGRK
+635 VLQSGPGSGRRGHRV
-649 AAPLMSGGDFV
+649 APLISGGDFV

-674 TVAARAET
+674 TVAAREET
-682 AQSARAGAE
+682 AKSARAAAR

-700 SSVITIPVEHGT
+700 SSMVTIPVEHGT

>member
-1 MKAAGAPVASREQFV
+1 MKGSSPGAASRERFV

-28 DALEILDEG
+28 DALDLLDAG

-51 VVAEYAVHLALGEGA
+51 VVAEYAVHLALAEGA
-66 KVFYTTP
+66 KAFYTTP

-84 FRRKY
+84 LRRKY
-89 GADRVGLLTGDN
+89 DAETVGLLTGDN
-101 SINGQAPIVVMTTEV
+101 SINGQAPVVVMTTEV

-126 RLADLRYVVLDE
+126 RLSDLRYVVLDE
-138 VHYLQDPYRGGV
+138 VHFLQDPYRGGV

-156 GAPSNVTLVCLS
+156 GAPANVTLVCLS
-168 ATVANA
+168 ATVENA

-186 TTGVVIES
+186 ATGVVIEK

-209 FAEHLHLLPTFVD
+209 AAERLHLLPSFVE

-238 PGTGRRGAN
+238 PGSSRRGPGSGRRPP
-247 RAGPPGKGA
+247 AGGS
-256 TTTAGEG
+256 
-263 RSRSGRPQLY
+263 RSRPVRSQLY
-273 RPRRVE
+273 RPLRTQ
-279 VVDHLA
+279 VVDTLA

-314 RLTTPEERHRIRAI
+314 RLTTPEERRRIRAI
-328 VESYVDPLTDDD
+328 VESYVDPLTDED
-340 LTVLGYPIY
+340 LAVLGYPLY
-349 AAALEAG
+349 SAGLEAG

-392 GINMPARSVVI
+392 GINMPARSVII
-403 EEVSK
+403 EEVTK
-408 FGGSGHQE
+408 FGGRGHQE

-464 SSSFR
+464 TSSFR
-469 PTYNLAVNLVRRHSR
+469 PTYNLAVNLVRRHNR
-484 EAAYT
+484 ESAYS

-496 QFLSEEDLVGELD
+496 QFLTEEDLVGELD
-509 SVLGVLERRGYI
+509 SVLGVLERRGYLKA
-521 EGWRVTEAGSRLA
+521 WTVTETGARLA
-534 GLYHEADLLLAEA
+534 GLYHEADLLIAEA
-547 LEAGHLDGLDPA
+547 LEAGQLDDLDAPNLAGL
-559 SLAAV
+559 V
-564 ASGLCY
+564 SGFCY
-570 EARRERDAPL
+570 EARREREAPL
-580 PMPNAKVGARLEAIE
+580 PLPNAKLARRFEAIE
-595 VLSEALSDEEK
+595 DISKALSAQEE
-606 SAHLPL
+606 SLHLPV
-612 TRGVDSGF
+612 TRGVDAGF
-620 APFIYAWARGRDLRQ
+620 ASLIYDWAKGRELRQ
-635 VLQPNAGPGRRGRK
+635 VLQPSVGTGRRGRR

-674 TVAARAET
+674 QVAESDATART
-682 AQSARAGAE
+682 ARVAAE

-700 SSVITIPVEHGT
+700 SSVVTIPVERGT

>member
-1 MKAAGAPVASREQFV
+1 MKAPAAGIGSREQFV

-28 DALEILDEG
+28 DALDLLDEG

-84 FRRKY
+84 LRRKY
-89 GADRVGLLTGDN
+89 GAERVGLLTGDN

-126 RLADLRYVVLDE
+126 RLGDLRYVVLDE
-138 VHYLQDPYRGGV
+138 VHFLQDPYRGGV

-168 ATVANA
+168 ATVSNA
-174 DQLAAWISQVRG
+174 DQLAAWISAVRG
-186 TTGVVIES
+186 MTGVVIES
-194 HRPVELK
+194 HRPVELR

-209 FAEHLHLLPTFVD
+209 SAEHLHLLPTFLD
-222 GRPNPEAI
+222 GRPNPEAL
-230 RLDDLLAR
+230 RLDGLMAR
-238 PGTGRRGAN
+238 PGTGRRG
-247 RAGPPGKGA
+247 RPPLR
-256 TTTAGEG
+256 TG
-263 RSRSGRPQLY
+263 RSPVSDAGSWSSRPQLY
-273 RPRRVE
+273 RPRRGE
-279 VVDHLA
+279 VVESLG
-285 AERLLPAIYFVFS
+285 AEHLLPAIYFLFS

-304 SVRHCLDDGL
+304 SVRHCLEDGL

-328 VESYVDPLTDDD
+328 VESYVDPLTDED
-340 LTVLGYPIY
+340 LAVLGYRAW
-349 AAALEAG
+349 AAGLEAG

-403 EEVSK
+403 EELTK
-408 FGGSGHQE
+408 FGGNGHQE
-416 LTPGEYTQLTGRA
+416 LTSGEYTQLTGRA
-429 GRRGIDDIGYAA
+429 GRRGIDEIGYAA

-448 SFADVARI
+448 TFEDVARI
-456 AGGRPRAL
+456 AGGHPQAL

-469 PTYNLAVNLVRRHSR
+469 PTYNLAVNLVRRHTR
-484 EAAYT
+484 EAAYR

-496 QFLSEEDLVGELD
+496 QFLSDDDLAGELD
-509 SVLGVLERRGYI
+509 AVLGVLERRGYLD
-521 EGWRVTEAGSRLA
+521 GWTVTQAGMRLA
-534 GLYHEADLLLAEA
+534 GIYHEADLLLAEA
-547 LEAGHLDGLDPA
+547 LEAGQLDGLDPA

-564 ASGLCY
+564 ASGFCY
-570 EARRERDAPL
+570 ETRREREAPF
-580 PMPNAKVGARLEAIE
+580 PPPSAKVARRLEVIEELSE
-595 VLSEALSDEEK
+595 VLSAEERHV
-606 SAHLPL
+606 HLPV
-612 TRGVDSGF
+612 TRGVDTGF
-620 APFIYAWARGRDLRQ
+620 AWLIYEWARGRDLRQ
-635 VLQPNAGPGRRGRK
+635 VVQPLQGSGRRGRR
-649 AAPLMSGGDFV
+649 AAPIISGGDFV
-660 RNVKQVIDLLRQVA
+660 RNVKQVIDLLRQLAMVA
-674 TVAARAET
+674 PREET
-682 AQSARAGAE
+682 ARSARAAAE

-700 SSVITIPVEHGT
+700 SSVVTIPAERGT

>member
-1 MKAAGAPVASREQFV
+1 MKAPDARAASREQFV
-16 AEHPYPLDRFQL
+16 AEHPYALDRFQL
-28 DALEILDEG
+28 DALDLLDDG

-51 VVAEYAVHLALGEGA
+51 VVAEYAVHLALAEGSKA
-66 KVFYTTP
+66 FYTTP

-156 GAPSNVTLVCLS
+156 GAPLNVTLVCLS

-174 DQLAAWISQVRG
+174 DQLAAWLSAVRG
-186 TTGVVIES
+186 ATGVVIES

-209 FAEHLHLLPTFVD
+209 SAEHLHLLPTFVD
-222 GRPNPEAI
+222 GRPNREAI
-230 RLDDLLAR
+230 RLDSLMAR
-238 PGTGRRGAN
+238 PGSRRPGGVGA
-247 RAGPPGKGA
+247 APGGGGA
-256 TTTAGEG
+256 TGPGG
-263 RSRSGRPQLY
+263 RSRLARPQLY

-279 VVDHLA
+279 VVDRLA
-285 AERLLPAIYFVFS
+285 GEGLLPAIYFVFS

-314 RLTTPEERHRIRAI
+314 HLTTPEERRRIRGI

-340 LTVLGYPIY
+340 LGVLGYPLY
-349 AAALEAG
+349 AAGLEAG

-403 EEVSK
+403 EEVTK
-408 FGGSGHQE
+408 FGGRGHQE

-448 SFADVARI
+448 SFGDVARI

-496 QFLSEEDLVGELD
+496 QFLTEEDLVGELD
-509 SVLGVLERRGYI
+509 SVLAVLERRGYLD
-521 EGWRVTEAGSRLA
+521 GWRVTEAGGRLA
-534 GLYHEADLLLAEA
+534 GLYHEADLLVAEA
-547 LEAGHLDGLDPA
+547 LESGHLDDLDPA
-559 SLAAV
+559 SLASV
-564 ASGLCY
+564 TSGLCY
-570 EARRERDAPL
+570 EARREREAPRAA
-580 PMPNAKVGARLEAIE
+580 PNVKVAGRLEAIE
-595 VLSEALSDEEK
+595 LLSEALSEEEK
-606 SAHLPL
+606 NARLPV

-620 APFIYAWARGRDLRQ
+620 ASLIYEWARGRDLRQ
-635 VLQPNAGPGRRGRK
+635 VLQPGAGAGRRGRK
-649 AAPLMSGGDFV
+649 AAPVMSGGDFV

-674 TVAARAET
+674 VVAARAET
-682 AQSARAGAE
+682 AKSARVAAE

-700 SSVITIPVEHGT
+700 SSVVTIPVEQGT
-712 IRAGGQPAP
+712 IRAGHQPAP

>member
-1 MKAAGAPVASREQFV
+1 MKTPLALFGSRERFV

-28 DALEILDEG
+28 DALDLLDQG

-51 VVAEYAVHLALGEGA
+51 VVAEYAVHLALEEGA

-84 FRRKY
+84 LRRRY

-126 RLADLRYVVLDE
+126 RLGDLRYVILDE
-138 VHYLQDPYRGGV
+138 VHFLQDPYRGGV

-156 GAPSNVTLVCLS
+156 GASLNVTLVCLS

-174 DQLAAWISQVRG
+174 DQLAAWISEVRG
-186 TTGVVIES
+186 ATGVVIEQ

-209 FAEHLHLLPTFVD
+209 SAERLHLLPTFVD
-222 GRPNPEAI
+222 GRPNPEAV
-230 RLDDLLAR
+230 RLDGMLAR
-238 PGTGRRGAN
+238 PGTARRGAN
-247 RAGPPGKGA
+247 GSRAA
-256 TTTAGEG
+256 LASDSSQARA
-263 RSRSGRPQLY
+263 RSARPQLY

-279 VVDHLA
+279 VVERLA
-285 AERLLPAIYFVFS
+285 GEHLLPAIYFVFS

-304 SVRHCLDDGL
+304 SVRHCLDEGL
-314 RLTTPEERHRIRAI
+314 KLTTTEERQRIRAI
-328 VESYVDPLTDDD
+328 VESYVDPLTDED
-340 LTVLGYPIY
+340 LSVLGYSTY
-349 AAALEAG
+349 SAGLEAG

-392 GINMPARSVVI
+392 GINMPARTVVI
-403 EEVSK
+403 EEVTK
-408 FGGSGHQE
+408 FGGRGHQE

-429 GRRGIDDIGYAA
+429 GRRGIDEVGYAA

-448 SFADVARI
+448 SFGDVARI

-464 SSSFR
+464 TSSFR
-469 PTYNLAVNLVRRHSR
+469 PTYNLAVNLVRRHTR
-484 EAAYT
+484 ETAYT

-496 QFLSEEDLVGELD
+496 QFLSEEDLVGELEA
-509 SVLGVLERRGYI
+509 VLAVLERRGYI
-521 EGWRVTEAGSRLA
+521 DHWKVTEAGARLA
-534 GLYHEADLLLAEA
+534 GLYHEADLLIAEA
-547 LEAGHLDGLDPA
+547 LESGQLDGLDPA

-564 ASGLCY
+564 ASGFCY
-570 EARRERDAPL
+570 EARRERDAPF
-580 PMPNAKVGARLEAIE
+580 PAPDAKVARRLEAIE
-595 VLSEALSDEEK
+595 DLSEALSDEER
-606 SAHLPL
+606 HMRLPL
-612 TRGVDSGF
+612 TRGVDAGF
-620 APFIYAWARGRDLRQ
+620 AALIYDWAKGRDLRQ
-635 VLQPNAGPGRRGRK
+635 VLQPSGGTGRRGRQ
-649 AAPLMSGGDFV
+649 AAPFMSGGDFV
-660 RNVKQVIDLLRQVA
+660 RNIKQVIDLLRQV
-674 TVAARAET
+674 TMVAAEAET
-682 AQSARAGAE
+682 AQSARVAAE

-700 SSVITIPVEHGT
+700 SSVVTIPVERGT
-712 IRAGGQPAP
+712 IRAGGQPAS

>member
-1 MKAAGAPVASREQFV
+1 MKGPLTKVASREQFV

-28 DALEILDEG
+28 DALDLLDEG
-37 QSVLVSAPTGSGKT
+37 KSVLVSAPTGSGKT

-84 FRRKY
+84 LRRRY
-89 GADRVGLLTGDN
+89 GAEQVGLLTGDN

-156 GAPSNVTLVCLS
+156 GAPANVTLVCLS

-174 DQLAAWISQVRG
+174 DQLAAWISEVRG
-186 TTGVVIES
+186 ATGVVIEQ

-209 FAEHLHLLPTFVD
+209 YAEQLHLLPSFVD

-238 PGTGRRGAN
+238 PGSGRRGA
-247 RAGPPGKGA
+247 PGSKRGFESSPSGGTGA
-256 TTTAGEG
+256 
-263 RSRSGRPQLY
+263 RSRPGRPQLY
-273 RPRRVE
+273 RPRRTE
-279 VVDHLA
+279 VVDRLA
-285 AERLLPAIYFVFS
+285 GENLLPAIYFVFS

-314 RLTTPEERHRIRAI
+314 KLTTAGERQRIRAI
-328 VESYVDPLTDDD
+328 VESYVDPLTDED
-340 LTVLGYPIY
+340 LSVLGYAPY
-349 AAALEAG
+349 AAGLEAG

-403 EEVSK
+403 EEVTK
-408 FGGSGHQE
+408 FGGRGHQE

-429 GRRGIDDIGYAA
+429 GRRGIDEIGYAA

-448 SFADVARI
+448 TFGDVARI
-456 AGGRPRAL
+456 AGGKPRAL
-464 SSSFR
+464 TSSFR
-469 PTYNLAVNLVRRHSR
+469 PTYNLAVNLVRRHNR
-484 EAAYT
+484 EEAYT

-509 SVLGVLERRGYI
+509 SVLGVLQRRGYL
-521 EGWRVTEAGSRLA
+521 EGWTVTESGARLA
-534 GLYHEADLLLAEA
+534 GLYHEADLLVAEA
-547 LEAGHLDGLDPA
+547 LESGQLDGLD
-559 SLAAV
+559 V
-564 ASGLCY
+564 GESGRC
-570 EARRERDAPL
+570 
-580 PMPNAKVGARLEAIE
+580 RL
-595 VLSEALSDEEK
+595 
-606 SAHLPL
+606 
-612 TRGVDSGF
+612 GV
-620 APFIYAWARGRDLRQ
+620 
-635 VLQPNAGPGRRGRK
+635 
-649 AAPLMSGGDFV
+649 
-660 RNVKQVIDLLRQVA
+660 LLRGSQ
-674 TVAARAET
+674 
-682 AQSARAGAE
+682 GA
-691 RLLRDVVAA
+691 
-700 SSVITIPVEHGT
+700 
-712 IRAGGQPAP
+712 

>member
-1 MKAAGAPVASREQFV
+1 MRVPSAGLSSREQFV

-28 DALEILDEG
+28 DALDILDKGE
-37 QSVLVSAPTGSGKT
+37 SVLVSAPTGSGKT
-51 VVAEYAVHLALGEGA
+51 VVAEYAVHLALAEGA
-66 KVFYTTP
+66 KAFYTTP

-84 FRRKY
+84 LRRKY
-89 GADRVGLLTGDN
+89 GAEQVGLLTGDN

-116 LRNMIHAEPG
+116 LRNMIHAEPS

-138 VHYLQDPYRGGV
+138 VHFLQDPYRGGV

-156 GAPSNVTLVCLS
+156 GAPQNTTLVCLS

-186 TTGVVIES
+186 ATGVVIEK

-201 NLFVVGDR
+201 DLFVVGDR
-209 FAEHLHLLPTFVD
+209 AAERLHLIPTFVD
-222 GRPNPEAI
+222 ARPNPEAV

-238 PGTGRRGAN
+238 PGARKGAGSS
-247 RAGPPGKGA
+247 RAGA
-256 TTTAGEG
+256 TVASP
-263 RSRSGRPQLY
+263 RARRAQIF
-273 RPRRVE
+273 RPRREE
-279 VVDHLA
+279 VVETLA

-304 SVRHCLDDGL
+304 SVRHCLEVGL
-314 RLTTPEERHRIRAI
+314 KLTSPAERHRIRAI
-328 VESYVDPLTDDD
+328 VESYVDPLSDED
-340 LTVLGYPIY
+340 LSVLGYPTY
-349 AAALEAG
+349 LAGLEAG
-356 VAAHHAGM
+356 LAAHHAGM

-403 EEVSK
+403 EEVTK
-408 FGGSGHQE
+408 FGGRGHQE

-429 GRRGIDDIGYAA
+429 GRRGIDEIGYAA

-448 SFADVARI
+448 TFADVARI

-496 QFLSEEDLVGELD
+496 QFLSEEDLAGELEA
-509 SVLGVLERRGYI
+509 VLGVLERRGYLD
-521 EGWRVTEAGSRLA
+521 GWRVTEAGGRLA
-534 GLYHEADLLLAEA
+534 GLYHEADLLIAES
-547 LEAGHLDGLDPA
+547 LESGLLDNLDVA

-564 ASGLCY
+564 ASGFCY

-580 PMPNAKVGARLEAIE
+580 PAPSAEIARRLREIE
-595 VLSEALSDEEK
+595 ELSEALSEEE
-606 SAHLPL
+606 SHVRLPL
-612 TRGVDSGF
+612 TRGVDAGF
-620 APFIYAWARGRDLRQ
+620 SSLIYNWAKGRDLRQ
-635 VLQPNAGPGRRGRK
+635 VLQPGAGPGRRGKRS
-649 AAPLMSGGDFV
+649 AALMSGGDFV
-660 RNVKQVIDLLRQVA
+660 RNIKQVIDLLRQVA
-674 TVAARAET
+674 VVARNPDTARAARA
-682 AQSARAGAE
+682 AAE

-700 SSVITIPVEHGT
+700 SSVVTIPVERGT

>member
-1 MKAAGAPVASREQFV
+1 MKAPGARVASREQFV

-28 DALEILDEG
+28 DALDLLDEG

-126 RLADLRYVVLDE
+126 RLAHLRYVVLDE
-138 VHYLQDPYRGGV
+138 VHFLQDPYRGGV

-156 GAPSNVTLVCLS
+156 GAPLNVTLVCLS

-174 DQLAAWISQVRG
+174 DQLAAWISEVRG
-186 TTGVVIES
+186 TTGVVIEA

-201 NLFVVGDR
+201 DLFVVGDR
-209 FAEHLHLLPTFVD
+209 FAENLHLLPTFVD
-222 GRPNPEAI
+222 GRPNPEAV
-230 RLDDLLAR
+230 RLDDLITRA
-238 PGTGRRGAN
+238 GNGRRGAN
-247 RAGPPGKGA
+247 RTGPPGGA
-256 TTTAGEG
+256 GSSTVPGG
-263 RSRSGRPQLY
+263 RSRSGRAQPY

-279 VVDHLA
+279 VVDRLA
-285 AERLLPAIYFVFS
+285 GERLLPAIYFVFS

-304 SVRHCLDDGL
+304 SVRHCLDASL

-340 LTVLGYPIY
+340 LAVLGYPVY
-349 AAALEAG
+349 AAGLEAG

-403 EEVSK
+403 EEVTK
-408 FGGSGHQE
+408 FGGRGHQE

-429 GRRGIDDIGYAA
+429 GRRGIDEIGYAA

-448 SFADVARI
+448 TFGDVARI

-509 SVLGVLERRGYI
+509 SVLGVLERRGYLD
-521 EGWRVTEAGSRLA
+521 GWKVTEAGSRLA
-534 GLYHEADLLLAEA
+534 RLYHEADLLVAEA

-580 PMPNAKVGARLEAIE
+580 PAPNAKVAGRLEAIE
-595 VLSEALSDEEK
+595 ELSEALSGEERTG
-606 SAHLPL
+606 HLPV

-620 APFIYAWARGRDLRQ
+620 ASLIYDWARGRELRQ
-635 VLQPNAGPGRRGRK
+635 VLQPNAGSGKRGRK
-649 AAPLMSGGDFV
+649 AVPLISGGDFV

-674 TVAARAET
+674 MVAARPET
-682 AQSARAGAE
+682 AKSARAAAE

-700 SSVITIPVEHGT
+700 SSVVTIPAEHGT

>member
-1 MKAAGAPVASREQFV
+1 MKEPGARVASREQFV
-16 AEHPYPLDRFQL
+16 AEHPYRLDRFQL
-28 DALEILDEG
+28 DALDLLDDG

-51 VVAEYAVHLALGEGA
+51 VVAEYAVHLALAEGA
-66 KVFYTTP
+66 RAFYTTP

-84 FRRKY
+84 FRRRY

-174 DQLAAWISQVRG
+174 DQLAAWISEVRG
-186 TTGVVIES
+186 ATGVVIETL
-194 HRPVELK
+194 RPVELK
-201 NLFVVGDR
+201 NLFIVGDR
-209 FAEHLHLLPTFVD
+209 SAESLHLLPTFVD
-222 GRPNPEAI
+222 GRPNREAI
-230 RLDDLLAR
+230 RLDGLMAR
-238 PGTGRRGAN
+238 SGPGRRGGALGTGPTG
-247 RAGPPGKGA
+247 AGRTGPG
-256 TTTAGEG
+256 G
-263 RSRSGRPQLY
+263 RSRPARPQLY

-279 VVDHLA
+279 VVDRLA
-285 AERLLPAIYFVFS
+285 AEQLLPAIYFVFS

-304 SVRHCLDDGL
+304 SVRQCLDDGL
-314 RLTTPEERHRIRAI
+314 HLTTAEERGRIRAI

-340 LTVLGYPIY
+340 LGVLGYPVF
-349 AAALEAG
+349 ATGLEAG
-356 VAAHHAGM
+356 VAPHHAGM

-408 FGGSGHQE
+408 FGGGGHKE

-429 GRRGIDDIGYAA
+429 GRRGIDDVGYAA

-448 SFADVARI
+448 SFGDVARI

-484 EAAYT
+484 EEAYT

-496 QFLSEEDLVGELD
+496 QFLTEEDLVGELD
-509 SVLGVLERRGYI
+509 SVLSVLERRGYLDR
-521 EGWRVTEAGSRLA
+521 WRVTEAGGRLA
-534 GLYHEADLLLAEA
+534 GLYHEADLLIAES

-564 ASGLCY
+564 ASAMCY
-570 EARRERDAPL
+570 EARREREAPL
-580 PMPNAKVGARLEAIE
+580 PAPNPKVARRLEAIE
-595 VLSEALSDEEK
+595 MVSEALSEEEM
-606 SAHLPL
+606 SARLPL
-612 TRGVDSGF
+612 TRGIDSGF
-620 APFIYAWARGRDLRQ
+620 ASLIYEWARGRDLRQ
-635 VLQPNAGPGRRGRK
+635 VLQPGAGSGRRGRRS
-649 AAPLMSGGDFV
+649 APLMSGGDFV

-674 TVAARAET
+674 MVAARPET
-682 AQSARAGAE
+682 AKTARVAAE

-700 SSVITIPVEHGT
+700 SSVVTIPVDHGT

>member
-1 MKAAGAPVASREQFV
+1 MKAPGAGVASREQFV

-28 DALEILDEG
+28 DALDLLDEG
-37 QSVLVSAPTGSGKT
+37 RSVLVSAPTGSGKT
-51 VVAEYAVHLALGEGA
+51 VIAEYAVHLALGQGG

-84 FRRKY
+84 LRRRY
-89 GADRVGLLTGDN
+89 GADQVGLLTGDN

-138 VHYLQDPYRGGV
+138 VHFLQDPYRGGV

-174 DQLAAWISQVRG
+174 DQLAAWISEVRG
-186 TTGVVIES
+186 MTGVVIES

-209 FAEHLHLLPTFVD
+209 YAERLHLLPTFVD
-222 GRPNPEAI
+222 GGPNPEAV
-230 RLDDLLAR
+230 RLDDQIAR
-238 PGTGRRGAN
+238 PGESRRGADGS
-247 RAGPPGKGA
+247 RPLGAGARSTVP
-256 TTTAGEG
+256 ES
-263 RSRSGRPQLY
+263 RSRPGRQQLY

-279 VVDHLA
+279 VVERLA
-285 AERLLPAIYFVFS
+285 SERLLPAIYFVFS

-304 SVRHCLDDGL
+304 SVRHCLDEGL
-314 RLTTPEERHRIRAI
+314 RLTTPVEQRRIRAI

-340 LTVLGYPIY
+340 LAVLGYPVY
-349 AAALEAG
+349 AAGLEAG

-392 GINMPARSVVI
+392 GINMPARSVVL
-403 EEVSK
+403 EEVTK
-408 FGGSGHQE
+408 FGGRGHQE
-416 LTPGEYTQLTGRA
+416 LTPGEYMQLTGRA
-429 GRRGIDDIGYAA
+429 GRRGIDEIGYAA

-448 SFADVARI
+448 SFGDVARI

-484 EAAYT
+484 EAAYK

-496 QFLSEEDLVGELD
+496 QFLSDHDLAGELH
-509 SVLGVLERRGYI
+509 SVLGVLERRGYLD
-521 EGWRVTEAGSRLA
+521 GWTVTEAGARLA

-547 LEAGHLDGLDPA
+547 LEAGHLEGLDPA

-564 ASGLCY
+564 VSGLCY
-570 EARRERDAPL
+570 ETRRERDSPL
-580 PMPNAKVGARLEAIE
+580 PVPNAKVARRLEAIAE
-595 VLSEALSDEEK
+595 LSAALSDEERDR
-606 SAHLPL
+606 HLPV

-620 APFIYAWARGRDLRQ
+620 ASLIHEWATGRNLRQ
-635 VLQPNAGPGRRGRK
+635 VLQPSAGPGRRGRK

-674 TVAARAET
+674 MVAGLTET
-682 AQSARAGAE
+682 AKSARAAAE

-700 SSVITIPVEHGT
+700 SSVVTIPVEHGT
-712 IRAGGQPAP
+712 IRAGSQPAP

>member
-1 MKAAGAPVASREQFV
+1 MKTPLALFGSRERFV

-28 DALEILDEG
+28 DALDLLDQG

-51 VVAEYAVHLALGEGA
+51 VVAEYAVHLALEEGA

-84 FRRKY
+84 LRRRY

-126 RLADLRYVVLDE
+126 RLSDLRYVILDE
-138 VHYLQDPYRGGV
+138 VHFLQDPYRGGV

-156 GAPSNVTLVCLS
+156 GASLNVTLVCLS

-174 DQLAAWISQVRG
+174 DQLAAWISEVRG
-186 TTGVVIES
+186 ATGVVIEQ

-209 FAEHLHLLPTFVD
+209 SAERLHLLPSFVD
-222 GRPNPEAI
+222 GRPNPEAV
-230 RLDDLLAR
+230 RLDGMLAR
-238 PGTGRRGAN
+238 PGTARRGAN
-247 RAGPPGKGA
+247 GSRAA
-256 TTTAGEG
+256 LASDSSQARA
-263 RSRSGRPQLY
+263 RSARPQLY

-279 VVDHLA
+279 VVERLA
-285 AERLLPAIYFVFS
+285 GEHLLPAIYFVFS

-304 SVRHCLDDGL
+304 SVRHCLDEGL
-314 RLTTPEERHRIRAI
+314 KLTTTEERQRIRAI
-328 VESYVDPLTDDD
+328 VESYVDPLTDED
-340 LTVLGYPIY
+340 LSVLGYSTY
-349 AAALEAG
+349 SAGLEAG

-392 GINMPARSVVI
+392 GINMPARTVVI
-403 EEVSK
+403 EEVTK
-408 FGGSGHQE
+408 FGGKGHQE

-429 GRRGIDDIGYAA
+429 GRRGIDEVGYAA

-448 SFADVARI
+448 SFGDVARI

-464 SSSFR
+464 TSSFR
-469 PTYNLAVNLVRRHSR
+469 PTYNLAVNLVRRHTR
-484 EAAYT
+484 ETAYT

-496 QFLSEEDLVGELD
+496 QFLSEEDLVGELEA
-509 SVLGVLERRGYI
+509 VLAVLERRGYI
-521 EGWRVTEAGSRLA
+521 DHWKVTEAGARLA
-534 GLYHEADLLLAEA
+534 GLYHEADLLIAEA
-547 LEAGHLDGLDPA
+547 LESGQLDGLDPA

-564 ASGLCY
+564 ASGFCY
-570 EARRERDAPL
+570 EARRERDAPF
-580 PMPNAKVGARLEAIE
+580 PAPDAKVARRLEAIE
-595 VLSEALSDEEK
+595 DLSEALSDEER
-606 SAHLPL
+606 HMRLPL
-612 TRGVDSGF
+612 TRGVDAGF
-620 APFIYAWARGRDLRQ
+620 AALIYDWAKGRDLRQ
-635 VLQPNAGPGRRGRK
+635 VLQLSGGTGRRGRQ
-649 AAPLMSGGDFV
+649 AAPFMSGGDFV
-660 RNVKQVIDLLRQVA
+660 RNIKQVIDLLRQV
-674 TVAARAET
+674 TMVAGEVET
-682 AQSARAGAE
+682 AQSARVAAE

-700 SSVITIPVEHGT
+700 SSVVTIPVERGT
-712 IRAGGQPAP
+712 IRAGGQPAS

>member
-1 MKAAGAPVASREQFV
+1 MKSSGAGLASRERFV

-28 DALEILDEG
+28 EALDYLDAG

-66 KVFYTTP
+66 KAFYTTP

-84 FRRKY
+84 LRRKY
-89 GADRVGLLTGDN
+89 GADKVGLLTGDN
-101 SINGQAPIVVMTTEV
+101 SINGQAPVVVMTTEV
-116 LRNMIHAEPG
+116 LRNMIHAEPS
-126 RLADLRYVVLDE
+126 RLSDLRYVVLDE
-138 VHYLQDPYRGGV
+138 VHFLQDRYRGGV

-156 GAPSNVTLVCLS
+156 GAPPSVTLVCLS

-174 DQLAAWISQVRG
+174 DQLAAWISEVRG
-186 TTGVVIES
+186 ATGVVIET

-209 FAEHLHLLPTFVD
+209 QAERLHLLPTFVD
-222 GRPNPEAI
+222 GRPNPEAV
-230 RLDDLLAR
+230 RLDGLIAR
-238 PGTGRRGAN
+238 PGTGRKSPGSRPQPGGRRPSLDA
-247 RAGPPGKGA
+247 AHGP
-256 TTTAGEG
+256 
-263 RSRSGRPQLY
+263 RSGRAQLY

-279 VVDHLA
+279 VVERLA
-285 AERLLPAIYFVFS
+285 EERLLPAIYFVFS

-314 RLTTPEERHRIRAI
+314 RLTTAEERHRIRAI
-328 VESYVDPLTDDD
+328 VESYVDPLTDED
-340 LTVLGYPIY
+340 LAVLGFASYM
-349 AAALEAG
+349 AGLEAG

-403 EEVSK
+403 EEVTK

-429 GRRGIDDIGYAA
+429 GRRGIDEIGYAA

-448 SFADVARI
+448 SFDDVARI

-496 QFLSEEDLVGELD
+496 QFLSEDDLAGELD
-509 SVLGVLERRGYI
+509 AVLSVLERRGYLD
-521 EGWRVTEAGSRLA
+521 GWTVTDAGGRLA
-534 GLYHEADLLLAEA
+534 GLYHEADLLVAEA
-547 LEAGHLDGLDPA
+547 LEGGHLDDLEPA

-564 ASGLCY
+564 VSSFCY
-570 EARRERDAPL
+570 EVRRERDAPL
-580 PMPNAKVGARLEAIE
+580 PAPNAKVARRIEAIE
-595 VLSEALSDEEK
+595 ELSEALAGEERRE
-606 SAHLPL
+606 HLPV
-612 TRGVDSGF
+612 TRGVDGGF
-620 APFIYAWARGRDLRQ
+620 SSLIYDWAKGRDLRQ
-635 VLQPNAGPGRRGRK
+635 VLQQAPGSGRRGKRV
-649 AAPLMSGGDFV
+649 APVMSGGDFV

-674 TVAARAET
+674 IVASHPET
-682 AQSARAGAE
+682 SRSARAGAE

-700 SSVITIPVEHGT
+700 SSVVTIPVEHGT
-712 IRAGGQPAP
+712 IRAGRQSAS